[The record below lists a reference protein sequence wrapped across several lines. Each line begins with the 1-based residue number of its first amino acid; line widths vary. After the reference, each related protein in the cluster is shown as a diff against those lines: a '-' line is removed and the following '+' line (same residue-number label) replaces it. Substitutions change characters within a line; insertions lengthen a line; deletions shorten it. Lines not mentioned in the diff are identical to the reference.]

1 LRIEGRDALV
11 VRNNLAEAV
20 GSVSLRVNGPVKEP
34 LVSGRITF
42 TSGTVQFRNSRH
54 EIQRATIDLPGS
66 LEADPL
72 LNVQTVG
79 EIQGYD
85 VITSITGPLTS
96 PNVNVRSDPA
106 LPQADVVSLIL
117 NGQLATGDTG
127 VSTLAQS
134 GLGTAAS
141 LLTESLISAPA
152 RRATDKLFG
161 LNRFEIDPLIAGRG
175 GESPT
180 ARLTV
185 GRQINRNLSIT
196 YSTNVTGNQNQVL
209 AIEYRLSNRLSFV
222 AQYEQGSTTGFNS
235 RNDNFS
241 FEIRLKKRF

>member
-1 LRIEGRDALV
+1 MRVEGRDALV
-11 VRNNLAEAV
+11 VKNNLAETV
-20 GSVSLRVNGPVKEP
+20 GSVSLRINGPVKEP
-34 LVSGRITF
+34 IVSGRITA
-42 TSGTVQFRNSRH
+42 TSGTLNFRNNRH
-54 EIQRATIDLPGS
+54 EIQRATIDLPGR
-66 LEADPL
+66 LDADPV
-72 LNVQTVG
+72 LNIQTVG

-85 VITSITGPLTS
+85 VITSITGPLTQPS
-96 PNVNVRSDPA
+96 VNVRSDPA

-117 NGQLATGDTG
+117 TGQLSSGETGA
-127 VSTLAQS
+127 SALAQS

-185 GRQINRNLSIT
+185 GRQINKNLSIT
-196 YSTNVTGNQNQVL
+196 YSTNVTSNQNQVL
-209 AIEYRLSNRLSFV
+209 AVEYRVSNRLSFV

-235 RNDNFS
+235 RSSNFS
-241 FEIRLKKRF
+241 FEIRLRKRF

>member
-1 LRIEGRDALV
+1 MSKGILVFAEHRDGALNKTSFEAMAAAQSLASQLQQEV
-11 VRNNLAEAV
+11 VAFLVGSGVQNLA
-20 GSVSLRVNGPVKEP
+20 
-34 LVSGRITF
+34 
-42 TSGTVQFRNSRH
+42 
-54 EIQRATIDLPGS
+54 
-66 LEADPL
+66 
-72 LNVQTVG
+72 G
-79 EIQGYD
+79 EIAGYD
-85 VITSITGPLTS
+85 VITSITGPLTQ
-96 PNVNVRSDPA
+96 PVVNVRSDPA

-117 NGQLATGDTG
+117 NGQLSTGETG
-127 VSTLAQS
+127 TSALAQS

-152 RRATDKLFG
+152 RRATNKLFG
-161 LNRFEIDPLIAGRG
+161 LNRLEIDPLIAGRG

-185 GRQINRNLSIT
+185 GRQINKNLSIT

-209 AIEYRLSNRLSFV
+209 AVEYRVSNRLSFI

-241 FEIRLKKRF
+241 FEIRLRKRF